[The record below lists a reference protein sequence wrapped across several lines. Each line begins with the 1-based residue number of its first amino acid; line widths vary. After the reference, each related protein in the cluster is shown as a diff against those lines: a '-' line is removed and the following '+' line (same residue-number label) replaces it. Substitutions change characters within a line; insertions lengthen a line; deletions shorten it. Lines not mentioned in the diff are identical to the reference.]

1 MWTFIK
7 KKILN
12 IFTTLKTKWSAIN
25 FASLVIFSCTC
36 QPGYGTIWRNQRHC
50 QCSTTRMLDVD
61 LWENARKRVAIF
73 YFIHGKHSFNDKKED
88 FNKSA
93 HATLKPKHINK
104 CQNFVGNR
112 SNNDKKKHTVTVTC
126 SKLVTCSA
134 ILSVTECIK

>member
-1 MWTFIK
+1 ME
-7 KKILN
+7 
-12 IFTTLKTKWSAIN
+12 
-25 FASLVIFSCTC
+25 
-36 QPGYGTIWRNQRHC
+36 
-50 QCSTTRMLDVD
+50 ST
-61 LWENARKRVAIF
+61 
-73 YFIHGKHSFNDKKED
+73 HSFNDKKED